1 MRATPPLLASLL
13 ALSVSLDAG
22 PAAADPPVHT
32 YSIVARDP
40 ATGEMGVAV
49 QSHWFSVGSLVTWGE
64 AGVGVVATQS
74 FVDPAYGPKGL
85 DLMRQGLAAPAAL
98 ERLVAADA
106 GRKGRQVAMLDAA
119 GRVGAYTGPNAIA
132 AAGHHIGDQFSVQAN
147 LMGKASVWP
156 AMAKAFESTKG
167 PLADRL
173 IAALEAA
180 EREGGDIRGNQSAAL
195 LIVKGTGTGKPW
207 AGADRVYD
215 LRVEDHP
222 APVEELKR
230 LVRLQAAYNHAN
242 RGDELMT
249 EQKVEEAL
257 KQYAASATLAPE
269 IVELPFWQAVAL
281 ASIGREADA
290 APIFRAVFAKEPIWA
305 ELLERL
311 PAAGLFPDDKALIGR
326 IKALR
331 PARGR

>member
-1 MRATPPLLASLL
+1 MRATTPLLASVL
-13 ALSVSLDAG
+13 AFAGPLSAA

-49 QSHWFSVGSLVTWGE
+49 QSHWFSVGSLVVWGE

-85 DLMRQGLAAPAAL
+85 ALMRTGVAAPVAL
-98 ERLVAADA
+98 EQLVAGDG

-119 GRVGAYTGPNAIA
+119 GRVGAYTGANAIA
-132 AAGHHIGDQFSVQAN
+132 AAGHHLGDQYSVQAN

-156 AMAKAFESTKG
+156 AMARAFESTTG
-167 PLADRL
+167 ALADRL

-180 EREGGDIRGNQSAAL
+180 EREGGDIRGKQSAAL
-195 LIVKGTGTGKPW
+195 LIVKATGTGRPW
-207 AGADRVYD
+207 VGADRVYD

-222 APVEELKR
+222 APVAELKR
-230 LVRLQAAYNHAN
+230 LVRLQAAYHHAN

-249 EQKVEEAL
+249 EKKVEEAL
-257 KQYAASATLAPE
+257 EAYAASAALAPE

-290 APIFRAVFAKEPIWA
+290 APIFRAVFAKEPVWA
-305 ELLERL
+305 DLLDRL
-311 PAAGLFPDDKALIGR
+311 PAAGLFPDDPALIAR
-326 IKALR
+326 IKRLTR
-331 PARGR
+331 